1 MKDNGLANEHELQS
15 YFIRRVEKMINNRGK
30 GSLAGMKSRKG
41 PFPTATMMV
50 WRSKMPHIAAQALAQ
65 GNDIVMTPKS
75 HLYFDYDQGPGKP
88 AAPEYETI
96 NNNQLTWQ
104 HVYGLEPVP
113 QGTPRERKSRCWAAR
128 RTSGRN
134 ISRTCRNG
142 NTMSSPR
149 PGAGGSCLD
158 PAGAKNE
165 KDFRK
170 RLDRQ
175 LPSWTP
181 AASITKDRTMEP
193 RTAGGR
199 HYAGTPLSTA
209 DRFLRHLL
217 PEAALWASQPS

>member
-1 MKDNGLANEHELQS
+1 
-15 YFIRRVEKMINNRGK
+15 
-30 GSLAGMKSRKG
+30 
-41 PFPTATMMV
+41 MMV

-113 QGTPRERKSRCWAAR
+113 QGTPGNGKSRCWAAR

-158 PAGAKNE
+158 PQELKNE

-175 LPSWTP
+175 LPFLDARGVNYKRPDNGAPHSRRPSLRGNAVKHGRQVP
-181 AASITKDRTMEP
+181 AAPPS
-193 RTAGGR
+193 GGR
-199 HYAGTPLSTA
+199 IMG
-209 DRFLRHLL
+209 
-217 PEAALWASQPS
+217 

>member
-1 MKDNGLANEHELQS
+1 
-15 YFIRRVEKMINNRGK
+15 MINNRGK
-30 GSLAGMKSRKG
+30 RLIGWDEIQEGGLS
-41 PFPTATMMV
+41 PTATMMV

-113 QGTPRERKSRCWAAR
+113 QGTPRERESRCWAAR

-142 NTMSSPR
+142 NTMSSPAPWR
-149 PGAGGSCLD
+149 WRKLPG
-158 PAGAKNE
+158 
-165 KDFRK
+165 
-170 RLDRQ
+170 
-175 LPSWTP
+175 
-181 AASITKDRTMEP
+181 P
-193 RTAGGR
+193 RR
-199 HYAGTPLSTA
+199 S
-209 DRFLRHLL
+209 
-217 PEAALWASQPS
+217 